1 MDGATL
7 DREDVRLASLRLPE
21 RQRAVLELHD
31 RKGLSYEQVATSLG
45 IGVGAVAQLIARARI
60 NLYDELRGT
69 ALASIAAPSAECE
82 RALPLI
88 AEREDGELDASSE
101 DATWLDSHLP
111 GCDRCRLAAGQMG
124 EAAASYNAA
133 VAGPEPAIAPPS
145 APDGRGWNRRSVVLA
160 ATALAALALGGLVA
174 IVVGDGGAS
183 QADRPA
189 AATGAGAGAVLGLSD
204 ARPVRTAKRGRDGA
218 NGVAERGDRLATG
231 TAQASADG
239 PVSTPVST
247 SAPATSGDAKSGTR
261 GGGGSSGKVA
271 VQPTRQ
277 TSTPKPASNHKPQ
290 ATSAQT
296 SQPASQ
302 PTSGSTS
309 TPLPTEEATPSGE
322 EPAAEHGHKG
332 EPPGKPADRPPGK

>member
-1 MDGATL
+1 MMDGTTL

-21 RQRAVLELHD
+21 RQRAALELYD
-31 RKGLSYEQVATSLG
+31 RKELSYEQVATSLG

-60 NLYDELRGT
+60 NLYDELWGT
-69 ALASIAAPSAECE
+69 ALASVAAPSAECE

-101 DATWLDSHLP
+101 DAAWLDSHLS
-111 GCDRCRLAAGQMG
+111 GCDRCRLAAEQMG

-133 VAGPEPAIAPPS
+133 VAGPEPPAAPPS
-145 APDGRGWNRRSVVLA
+145 APDGRGRNRRHAALA

-174 IVVGDGGAS
+174 VVVGDGGAS

-189 AATGAGAGAVLGLSD
+189 AMAGAVQGLSD
-204 ARPVRTAKRGRDGA
+204 ARPVRTAKRRRDA
-218 NGVAERGDRLATG
+218 AKRVAKSGDRAGTG
-231 TAQASADG
+231 TARAGAAG
-239 PVSTPVST
+239 AASTPVST
-247 SAPATSGDAKSGTR
+247 VTPATSGGAQSGT
-261 GGGGSSGKVA
+261 GGGGSSGKAA

-277 TSTPKPASNHKPQ
+277 TSTPKPASSSKPRHTSTQ
-290 ATSAQT
+290 A

-302 PTSGSTS
+302 PASESTS
-309 TPLPTEEATPSGE
+309 TPPPTEETTPPAE

-332 EPPGKPADRPPGK
+332 EPPGKPTERPPGK